1 MNKIARISIIISLII
16 LTISLSY
23 IGYKWYLDYV
33 TNKNIPSPEIDIYTQ
48 VIPEEPVCLEEE
60 VINFAFYDDKPIN
73 FPVNNKY
80 GLYIYAERQDFFEI
94 AADMVNSNGGAWG
107 YVLIPYNVKDRDE
120 KRWKRV
126 FSDLNRLKLIP
137 IIQLWDVDLDK
148 YESQTRGAA
157 KFLNKFD
164 WPIKYLYIS
173 AYNEMNDK
181 KFWYGNVD
189 PKGYAKILDFT
200 IREFKS
206 VNPNYLLM
214 NGAFNIT
221 APNDRNHMDAFLY
234 MYYMNEEV
242 PGIFSKLDAWAS
254 HSYPQPNFS
263 GNPLTIG
270 RWGIRAYDEELKF
283 LKNNLGV
290 KKELPVFI
298 TETGWAHAEG
308 EIYNNRFLPE
318 DTVAEYFKYS
328 FQNIWLQ
335 DSRVRAVMPFTIRYE
350 APFDHFSWIRKDNTP
365 YKQYFTLKNLPKVK
379 GEPPV
384 LIKGSYRLEKCN

>member
-148 YESQTRGAA
+148 YESQTR
-157 KFLNKFD
+157 
-164 WPIKYLYIS
+164 
-173 AYNEMNDK
+173 
-181 KFWYGNVD
+181 
-189 PKGYAKILDFT
+189 
-200 IREFKS
+200 
-206 VNPNYLLM
+206 
-214 NGAFNIT
+214 
-221 APNDRNHMDAFLY
+221 
-234 MYYMNEEV
+234 
-242 PGIFSKLDAWAS
+242 
-254 HSYPQPNFS
+254 
-263 GNPLTIG
+263 
-270 RWGIRAYDEELKF
+270 
-283 LKNNLGV
+283 
-290 KKELPVFI
+290 
-298 TETGWAHAEG
+298 
-308 EIYNNRFLPE
+308 
-318 DTVAEYFKYS
+318 
-328 FQNIWLQ
+328 
-335 DSRVRAVMPFTIRYE
+335 
-350 APFDHFSWIRKDNTP
+350 
-365 YKQYFTLKNLPKVK
+365 
-379 GEPPV
+379 
-384 LIKGSYRLEKCN
+384 